1 MSASPNFEAARAAM
15 VNSQLLP
22 NKLLDEALTEAL
34 GRVPREQFV
43 PRAQQGVAYVDEDI
57 AIGGGRYLMEPMVLS
72 RLLQSA
78 AIGADDMVLDVGCV
92 SGYAAAVMSDLA
104 ATVIAV
110 DSDADLVAQATET
123 LAGLDITNV
132 AVVEAEMAEGLADQ
146 GPYDVILLEGSVSE
160 VPQALQDQLAEGGR
174 LVAVVRG
181 DGVGVARL
189 YTRVNGAIGNRPLF
203 DASTPILPGFEK
215 KKEFA
220 F

>member
-57 AIGGGRYLMEPMVLS
+57 PLGNGRYLMEPLVLT
-72 RLLQSA
+72 RLLQA
-78 AIGADDMVLDVGCV
+78 ARITPDDMVLDVGCV
-92 SGYAAAVMSDLA
+92 TGYAAAVMSELA
-104 ATVIAV
+104 ATVIAI
-110 DSDADLVAQATET
+110 DSDAGMVAQATET
-123 LAGLDITNV
+123 LAALDITNV
-132 AVVEAEMAEGLADQ
+132 AVVEASLDEGLADQ
-146 GPYDVILLEGSVSE
+146 GPYDVIVLEGAVAE
-160 VPQALQDQLAEGGR
+160 VPGVLLDQLAEGGR
-174 LVAVVRG
+174 LVCVVRTEG
-181 DGVGVARL
+181 IGVAHV
-189 YTRVNGAIGNRPLF
+189 YTRVNGAIGHRPLF
-203 DASTPILPGFEK
+203 DAATPTLPGFEP

>member
-57 AIGGGRYLMEPMVLS
+57 PLGNGRYLMEPLVLT
-72 RLLQSA
+72 RLLQA
-78 AIGADDMVLDVGCV
+78 ARITPDDMVLDVGCV
-92 SGYAAAVMSDLA
+92 TGYAAAVMAELA
-104 ATVIAV
+104 ATVIAI
-110 DSDADLVAQATET
+110 DSDAGMVAQATET
-123 LAGLDITNV
+123 LAALDITNV
-132 AVVEAEMAEGLADQ
+132 AVVEASLDEGLADQ
-146 GPYDVILLEGSVSE
+146 GPYDVIVLEGAVAE
-160 VPQALQDQLAEGGR
+160 VPGVLLDQLAEGGR
-174 LVAVVRG
+174 LVCVVRTEG
-181 DGVGVARL
+181 IGVAHV
-189 YTRVNGAIGNRPLF
+189 YTRVNGAIGHRPLF
-203 DASTPILPGFEK
+203 DAATPTLPGFEP